1 MKKKILHLNTNL
13 VITSGVTRHIQ
24 LIARN
29 LAVEYEHHVITFKRR
44 DNWKYIFNDLLVA
57 HEIIN
62 PLQIGKVIMP
72 FFVFYYVWKY
82 EIDIIH
88 SHHRYFDLAAAII
101 SKFIHVRTIT
111 TVHSK
116 VNGKKKISYRAST
129 IVAVSK
135 SINDHLLNYFG
146 VKRKRIKIIN
156 NFIDMDAI
164 KCTQSKSAMRSQLG
178 VMHDDIL
185 IGYVGRMDF
194 REKGIDILIEA
205 FKLLKKECSNI
216 RLILVG
222 GGKDLKTIMKMN
234 SDENLGI
241 LIKEQDENVFN
252 IFQCIDLFV
261 LPSRIDPFP
270 YVMMEAA
277 ALNIPIVASRVDGIP
292 EFIDDGVNGLMF
304 EKDNLNDL
312 VCKIELMLSAETL
325 RQELSMRLFGK
336 VFAQYEKSRIIPEYV
351 KLYNGNIAG

>member
-1 MKKKILHLNTNL
+1 MKKRILHLNTNL
-13 VITSGVTRHIQ
+13 DVTSGVTRHIQ
-24 LIARN
+24 LLTKN
-29 LAVEYEHHVITFKRR
+29 LSEDFEHHIIAFTKRTVNEYLYGDSTLICGIR
-44 DNWKYIFNDLLVA
+44 TPKLINKLVVPF
-57 HEIIN
+57 IIGGYVRKN
-62 PLQIGKVIMP
+62 KIG
-72 FFVFYYVWKY
+72 
-82 EIDIIH
+82 IIH

-146 VKRKRIKIIN
+146 VERCRLKRIN

-234 SDENLGI
+234 SDEDLGI
-241 LIKEQDENVFN
+241 LIKEPDENVFN

-292 EFIDDGVNGLMF
+292 EFIDDGVGGLLF
-304 EKDNLNDL
+304 EKNNVNDL
-312 VCKIELMLSAETL
+312 VTKIESMLADKRL
-325 RQELSMRLFGK
+325 RRQFTERLHKK
-336 VFAQYEKSRIIPEYV
+336 VFDRYGKEKILPEYV
-351 KLYNGNIAG
+351 HLYNG